1 MYISINTHTYICTHA
16 QQVRKHYRRM
26 VLQLHPDKNAH
37 VRAKDAF
44 TAVQQAFEHLSS
56 IQASFS
62 RKDKK

>member
-1 MYISINTHTYICTHA
+1 
-16 QQVRKHYRRM
+16 M